1 MTAMDAPETR
11 YVTVGSADVAYQ
23 VLGDGDTD
31 LLYCYGLGS
40 HLEMF
45 WEVPESTDYLRRL
58 ASFSR
63 LVFFDRRGTGASDG
77 IDRNAIPTWE
87 EWTEDMMAVLDAVG
101 SKRAAILAS
110 LDAGPIAI
118 LFAAMHPE
126 RVSSLI
132 LVTTSARY
140 AFAEDY
146 PIGLGPEDVEAMVA
160 FVRETWGSLNM
171 ACMTNPSLPPGG
183 DLVKKLARV
192 IRCSA
197 TPRTAA
203 AQFDVI
209 FRNDARGALPL
220 VQAPTLVLHA
230 RENILVPLEHGR
242 FLADN
247 IKGARLVELAGG
259 DVGLTP
265 ATYPI
270 IDEVAEFITGER
282 PVIEIDRI
290 LTTIL
295 FTDIV
300 GSTETAAALGD
311 QRWRA
316 VLDAHDHA
324 VREELRRFLGREVNT
339 TGDGFVASFDG
350 PARALRCAEAITEA
364 TASNGLQLRIGLHT
378 GECEVRGEDLGGLS
392 VHIAARVAALAGP
405 GEVLVSGTV
414 KDLVIGSEIEF
425 VDRGERELKGVPG
438 IWKLYAITRQG
449 GRPRTLQSPTDQRVP
464 ERGSVATTVP

>member
-1 MTAMDAPETR
+1 MEAPETR
-11 YVTVGSADVAYQ
+11 YVTVGNADVAYQ
-23 VLGDGDTD
+23 VLGDGDID

-40 HLEMF
+40 HLELF
-45 WEVPESTDYLRRL
+45 WEVPGSADYLRRL
-58 ASFSR
+58 ASFCR

-87 EWTEDMMAVLDAVG
+87 EWTEDMMAVLDAVE
-101 SKRAAILAS
+101 SERAAILAS

-118 LFAAMHPE
+118 MFAAMHPE

-132 LVTTSARY
+132 LMTTSARY
-140 AFAEDY
+140 ASAEDY
-146 PIGLGPEDVEAMVA
+146 SIGLPPEDVEAMVA
-160 FVRETWGSLNM
+160 FIRETWGSLEM
-171 ACMTNPSLPPGG
+171 ARMTNPSLPP
-183 DLVKKLARV
+183 DSDMVKQLARV

-203 AQFDVI
+203 AQFEAI
-209 FRNDARGALPL
+209 FRSDARQALAL

-230 RENILVPLEHGR
+230 RDNIFIPLEHGR
-242 FLADN
+242 FLADH
-247 IKGARLVELAGG
+247 IEDARLVELAGG
-259 DVGLTP
+259 DLGLTP
-265 ATYPI
+265 ASFSMV
-270 IDEVAEFITGER
+270 DEVAEFITGER
-282 PVIEIDRI
+282 PVVEIDRI

-316 VLDAHDHA
+316 TLDAHDLA

-405 GEVLVSGTV
+405 GEILVSGTV

-425 VDRGERELKGVPG
+425 IDRGERELKGVPG
-438 IWKLYAITRQG
+438 IWRLFAIK
-449 GRPRTLQSPTDQRVP
+449 S
-464 ERGSVATTVP
+464 

>member
-1 MTAMDAPETR
+1 MDAPETR
-11 YVTVGSADVAYQ
+11 YVTVGNADVAYQ
-23 VLGDGDTD
+23 VIGDGDID

-45 WEVPESTDYLRRL
+45 WEVPESTEYLSRL

-87 EWTEDMMAVLDAVG
+87 EWTEDLMAVLDAAG
-101 SKRAAILAS
+101 SERAAILAS

-118 LFAAMHPE
+118 MFAAMHPE
-126 RVSSLI
+126 RVSALI

-140 AFAEDY
+140 SFAEDY
-146 PIGLGPEDVEAMVA
+146 PVGLTPEDVETMIA
-160 FVRETWGSLNM
+160 FLRDTWGSLDM
-171 ACMTNPSLPPGG
+171 ARMTNPSLPP
-183 DLVKKLARV
+183 DSKLVKQLARV

-209 FRNDARGALPL
+209 FRNDARQALPL

-230 RENILVPLEHGR
+230 RDNVVIPLEHGR

-247 IKGARLVELAGG
+247 IEGARLVVLAGG
-259 DVGLTP
+259 DIGLTP

-282 PVIEIDRI
+282 PIVEFERV

-311 QRWRA
+311 GRWRA
-316 VLDAHDHA
+316 ALDAHDQA
-324 VREELRRFLGREVNT
+324 VRDQFRRFRGREVNT
-339 TGDGFVASFDG
+339 TGDGFVAAFDG
-350 PARALRCAEAITEA
+350 PARALRSARAIIEA
-364 TASNGLQLRIGLHT
+364 TASTGLELRIGLHT

-392 VHIAARVAALAGP
+392 VHIAARVAALADP
-405 GEVLVSGTV
+405 GEILVSGTV

-438 IWKLYAITRQG
+438 TWKLFAISR
-449 GRPRTLQSPTDQRVP
+449 
-464 ERGSVATTVP
+464 

>member
-1 MTAMDAPETR
+1 MEAPETR
-11 YVTVGSADVAYQ
+11 YVTVGNADVAYQ
-23 VLGDGDTD
+23 VLGDGDID

-45 WEVPESTDYLRRL
+45 WEVPGSTDYLRRL

-87 EWTEDMMAVLDAVG
+87 EWTEDMMAVLDAAG
-101 SKRAAILAS
+101 SERAAILAS

-118 LFAAMHPE
+118 MFAAMHPE

-132 LVTTSARY
+132 LMTTSARY
-140 AFAEDY
+140 ASAEDY
-146 PIGLGPEDVEAMVA
+146 SIGLPPEDVEAMVA
-160 FVRETWGSLNM
+160 FIRETWGSLEM
-171 ACMTNPSLPPGG
+171 ARMTNPSLPP
-183 DLVKKLARV
+183 DSDFVKQLARV

-209 FRNDARGALPL
+209 FRNDAREALAL
-220 VQAPTLVLHA
+220 VQTPTLVLHA
-230 RENILVPLEHGR
+230 LDNIFIPPEHGR
-242 FLADN
+242 FLADH
-247 IKGARLVELAGG
+247 IEGARLVELPGG
-259 DVGLTP
+259 DLGLTP
-265 ATYPI
+265 ASYPV

-282 PVIEIDRI
+282 PVVEIDRI

-316 VLDAHDHA
+316 ALDAHDHA

-364 TASNGLQLRIGLHT
+364 TASKGLRVRIGLHT

-405 GEVLVSGTV
+405 GEILVSGTV
-414 KDLVIGSEIEF
+414 KDLVIGSEIQF
-425 VDRGERELKGVPG
+425 DDRGERELKGVPG
-438 IWKLYAITRQG
+438 TWRLFAIKN
-449 GRPRTLQSPTDQRVP
+449 
-464 ERGSVATTVP
+464 

>member
-1 MTAMDAPETR
+1 MDAPETR
-11 YVTVGSADVAYQ
+11 YVTVGNADVAYQ
-23 VLGDGDTD
+23 VLGEGDID

-45 WEVPESTDYLRRL
+45 WEVPECTEYLRRL

-87 EWTEDMMAVLDAVG
+87 EWTEDVMAVLDAAG
-101 SKRAAILAS
+101 SERAAILAS

-118 LFAAMHPE
+118 MFAAMHPE

-140 AFAEDY
+140 SFAEDY
-146 PIGLGPEDVEAMVA
+146 PVGLTPEDLEAMVA
-160 FVRETWGSLNM
+160 FLRETWGSLDM
-171 ACMTNPSLPPGG
+171 ARMTNPSLPPDS

-209 FRNDARGALPL
+209 FRNDARPALPL

-230 RENILVPLEHGR
+230 RDNVVVPLEHGR

-247 IKGARLVELAGG
+247 IEGARLVELAGG
-259 DVGLTP
+259 DIGLTP

-270 IDEVAEFITGER
+270 IDEVAEFITGDRPIVEFER
-282 PVIEIDRI
+282 V

-311 QRWRA
+311 RRWRA
-316 VLDAHDHA
+316 ALDAHDQA
-324 VREELRRFLGREVNT
+324 VRDQLRQFRGREVNT

-350 PARALRCAEAITEA
+350 PARAVRSAWAMIEA
-364 TASNGLQLRIGLHT
+364 TAGSGLELRIGLHT
-378 GECEVRGEDLGGLS
+378 GECEVRGDDLGGLS

-405 GEVLVSGTV
+405 GEILVSGTV

-438 IWKLYAITRQG
+438 TWKLFAISR
-449 GRPRTLQSPTDQRVP
+449 
-464 ERGSVATTVP
+464 